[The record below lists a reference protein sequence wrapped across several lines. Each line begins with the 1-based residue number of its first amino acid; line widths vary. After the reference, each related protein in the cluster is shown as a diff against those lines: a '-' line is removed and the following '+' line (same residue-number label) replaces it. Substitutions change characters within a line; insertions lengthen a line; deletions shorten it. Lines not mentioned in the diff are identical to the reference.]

1 MCAEVIHG
9 EQSLINGVEKC
20 SIGASAAV
28 QGSYDRHFIKHDLS
42 SFSPNGLDSIQISK
56 KPSFFDK

>member
-9 EQSLINGVEKC
+9 EQSLINGVEK
-20 SIGASAAV
+20 SIGASTAAI

-42 SFSPNGLDSIQISK
+42 SFSPNGLDSIQINNFF
-56 KPSFFDK
+56 FFDK